1 MTHSLEPSSF
11 GTTESSPKS
20 IWRWRY
26 EDASG
31 AEVTHDRATARRFPS
46 QSDAESWVGETWQ
59 DLAEQGVDAVTLFE
73 GDREVYGPMCL
84 HAAS

>member
-1 MTHSLEPSSF
+1 MTHSLEPSGF
-11 GTTESSPKS
+11 GSAESSQKS

-26 EDASG
+26 EDSSG
-31 AEVTHDRATARRFPS
+31 AEVSATEPSPAFPS

-73 GDREVYGPMCL
+73 GDREVYGPMSL
-84 HAAS
+84 HAG